1 MIPNRTQRWAVAAFA
16 LVAAAFVA
24 AGTPS
29 LAAPDKPAG
38 APAVAVDLNTA
49 SAEEL
54 ASVPG
59 IGQALAARILE
70 LRDKEG
76 PFRRVEDL
84 LKVKGIGEKS
94 FEKIR
99 PYVKVGKA
107 S

>member
-1 MIPNRTQRWAVAAFA
+1 MTGTTSLRTTATIVV
-16 LVAAAFVA
+16 LAAALLGAGSFVQA
-24 AGTPS
+24 AQ
-29 LAAPDKPAG
+29 AKPAA
-38 APAVAVDLNTA
+38 APAVAVDINTA

-59 IGQALAARILE
+59 IGQSLAGRIVE

-94 FEKIR
+94 FEKLR

-107 S
+107 G